1 MGIFLW
7 AVPTVETYDCKI
19 SKRQSRYHFR
29 SSWLAKNELFLEKN
43 SPWTHTDRALKYSVQ
58 HRFLPIREKSQKTT
72 FGFRAVWCCQK
83 PKRRVD
89 DRGHPSE
96 RPTPLVRRTTPGEA
110 TWAFE
115 TRSGAWLRR
124 SPRRRPRSRGT
135 ANRAP
140 RTSGREPSWRREEE
154 RRFQAGGSP
163 RESRRTRARRDPCG
177 RSPPRL
183 TVSTLDSYRDTR
195 RDA

>member
-7 AVPTVETYDCKI
+7 AVMTVETYDCKI

-29 SSWLAKNELFLEKN
+29 SSWLAKNTLFLEKN

-58 HRFLPIREKSQKTT
+58 HRFLPIREKK
-72 FGFRAVWCCQK
+72 VKK
-83 PKRRVD
+83 PLLVFARCGAAKSPNGVD

-135 ANRAP
+135 ANHAP
-140 RTSGREPSWRREEE
+140 RTSGREPSTRREEE

-183 TVSTLDSYRDTR
+183 TVSTLDSYLDTP

>member
-7 AVPTVETYDCKI
+7 AVMTVETYDCKI

-72 FGFRAVWCCQK
+72 FGFRAVGVL
-83 PKRRVD
+83 PKAQTARC

-140 RTSGREPSWRREEE
+140 RTSGPEPSWRREEE

>member
-7 AVPTVETYDCKI
+7 AVMTVETYDCKI

-29 SSWLAKNELFLEKN
+29 SSWLAKNTLFLEKN

-58 HRFLPIREKSQKTT
+58 HRFLPIREKK
-72 FGFRAVWCCQK
+72 VKK
-83 PKRRVD
+83 PLLVFARCGAAKSPNGVD

-140 RTSGREPSWRREEE
+140 RTFLAQGGGATISSGRFAPRVAAHAGASRPVRSFAASADCEYP
-154 RRFQAGGSP
+154 RFVP
-163 RESRRTRARRDPCG
+163 
-177 RSPPRL
+177 
-183 TVSTLDSYRDTR
+183 
-195 RDA
+195 